1 MGDVESNS
9 TISNLH
15 WGTLYLLSGLPRIFV
30 VVRVPRVTWL
40 SKHEA
45 LTARFQRY
53 YSLSQYQ
60 MLWLALGEGVL
71 LGAMLCWLLT

>member
-1 MGDVESNS
+1 
-9 TISNLH
+9 
-15 WGTLYLLSGLPRIFV
+15 V

-45 LTARFQRY
+45 LTGKFQRY

-71 LGAMLCWLLT
+71 LGAMLCWLLI

>member
-1 MGDVESNS
+1 M
-9 TISNLH
+9 
-15 WGTLYLLSGLPRIFV
+15 

-71 LGAMLCWLLT
+71 LGAMLCWPLI